1 MTMVLQIIDLLYI
14 KYESQES
21 IVMYISNHWMET
33 TRERVC
39 QYHWKKVGD
48 VLYVHSKKQPL
59 KSYMAPESSN
69 RKSDYKIYSN
79 LKGSKER
86 CSKKNKK

>member
-1 MTMVLQIIDLLYI
+1 MTMVLQIIDVLYI
-14 KYESQES
+14 KYESPES

-39 QYHWKKVGD
+39 QYYWKKVGD
-48 VLYVHSKKQPL
+48 VHSKKQTP
-59 KSYMAPESSN
+59 KRYMAPEPSN
-69 RKSDYKIYSN
+69 RKSDYKIYS
-79 LKGSKER
+79 KGSKES